1 MGMVVLTQVRG
12 DIMTRYPLR
21 SLVRLASLRSL
32 VLVVSLVSLV
42 PLGCSSPEPHPIDYG
57 NTECASCMM
66 MVTDPRFGAEAVT
79 KTGKTYVFDAIEC
92 MMGWYLAEDVVTQ
105 KDIHSLWVSNHAAP
119 GTLIDVSTALFL
131 HSEELRSPMSMNVAS
146 FSSERDRRDAQA
158 RYGGEPMTYAQML
171 GRAEDYR

>member
-1 MGMVVLTQVRG
+1 
-12 DIMTRYPLR
+12 MTRRPLE
-21 SLVRLASLRSL
+21 SLVQLVSLRSL
-32 VLVVSLVSLV
+32 VLLVSLV

-79 KTGKTYVFDAIEC
+79 TTGKTFVFDAIEC
-92 MMGWYLAEDVVTQ
+92 MMGWYLAEDGVTQ
-105 KDIHSLWVSNHAAP
+105 EDIHSLWVSNHAAP

-146 FSSERDRRDAQA
+146 FSSERERRDAQA
-158 RYGGEPMTYAQML
+158 RYGGEPITYEQML